1 MSKKLKIYLDTSI
14 INFLFADDAPEKQE
28 VTIDFFDN
36 YINVYEVYISQVVID
51 EINQTNDLVK
61 KRDLLQVISKYNLKF
76 VNIGINEEVIYLAE
90 LYLKNN
96 ILPKKSIADSL
107 HIALCVINKIE
118 ILLSWNYKH
127 LANITKKRQINILN
141 MSENYLNSLEI
152 TTPYEVLSNEK

>member
-127 LANITKKRQINILN
+127 LANINKKKANKYI
-141 MSENYLNSLEI
+141 E
-152 TTPYEVLSNEK
+152 YE